1 MSHQVVCESDEC
13 RQNQAFAIRS
23 GLRTFC
29 TSATITE
36 ILKDVLAKMFRRKWF
51 GENRK
56 QECLKRQKEAHT
68 LNIPPIA
75 VNLGLFHRVGEV
87 GSSSDCS
94 RVPGCKK
101 TLIGSWDRRMTTEPR
116 VPELC
121 EESPLSSSVRQLQRH
136 NVGEKGPQIS
146 PSTKMA
152 NGYILPEGK
161 VTPNTIFVGGIDMKV
176 DEREIRDFFAR
187 YGSVKE
193 VKIITYRGGIC
204 KGYGFVS
211 FEEDVD
217 IQTIVDQQISFKGR
231 KLKLGPAIMKERMPC
246 SSQSLGPEQWMQ
258 APSQQVYCVCNNQM
272 MENVM
277 QPFPVMS
284 PGNQYVQPYTYPGF
298 PAVVMP
304 EMPMGYSQNAYAYQY
319 AAPQWPAGD
328 HRTRLVNQSF
338 VDCGVQTVLTL
349 L

>member
-1 MSHQVVCESDEC
+1 MSV
-13 RQNQAFAIRS
+13 
-23 GLRTFC
+23 
-29 TSATITE
+29 
-36 ILKDVLAKMFRRKWF
+36 
-51 GENRK
+51 
-56 QECLKRQKEAHT
+56 KELH
-68 LNIPPIA
+68 
-75 VNLGLFHRVGEV
+75 H
-87 GSSSDCS
+87 
-94 RVPGCKK
+94 
-101 TLIGSWDRRMTTEPR
+101 
-116 VPELC
+116 
-121 EESPLSSSVRQLQRH
+121 H
-136 NVGEKGPQIS
+136 NVGERGPQIS

-176 DEREIRDFFAR
+176 DEHEIRDFFAR
-187 YGSVKE
+187 YGAVKE

-217 IQTIVDQQISFKGR
+217 IQTVVEQQISFKGR

-246 SSQSLGPEQWMQ
+246 SIQSHIGPSQWMV
-258 APSQQVYCVCNNQM
+258 APSQQVYCVCCNQM
-272 MENVM
+272 MESVM

-284 PGNQYVQPYTYPGF
+284 PGNQYVQCHASWYTGGALNRKTQPYTYPGF

-328 HRTRLVNQSF
+328 HRTRLVNQNF
-338 VDCGVQTVLTL
+338 VDCGVQTLLTL